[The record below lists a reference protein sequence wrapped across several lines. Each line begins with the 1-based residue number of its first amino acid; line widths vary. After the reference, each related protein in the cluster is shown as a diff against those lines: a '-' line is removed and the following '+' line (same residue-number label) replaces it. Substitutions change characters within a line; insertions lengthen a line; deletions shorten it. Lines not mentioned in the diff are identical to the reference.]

1 MDYLVYLQM
10 QKAFQG
16 EWNKILSSQ
25 QRLSINVRFCQ
36 ERSLL
41 PLKIRHLNAREEGY
55 LWHILLRAAQEIP
68 FLAPDF

>member
-25 QRLSINVRFCQ
+25 QRLSINARFCQ
-36 ERSLL
+36 ERPL
-41 PLKIRHLNAREEGY
+41 PLKISHLNAREEGY
-55 LWHILLRAAQEIP
+55 LWHILLTAAQEIA